1 MKQRIVVVLGSIL
14 VIGVAGWYL
23 LKPKDSAGSQAKA
36 PPPAAAVSTVRAAQM
51 NVPVQLVA
59 NGYVSSL
66 NSVEVRPQVSNLLA
80 KVHIREGQFVKA
92 GDLLFSLDDRADR
105 VNLEKVQAQ
114 LAKDRAALADAERQ
128 LARSRELLAKGF
140 IAQSAVDTVQ
150 TQMEAARATLAADTA
165 AVNAVKVSLG
175 YATIRASTAGR
186 AGAIS
191 VFPGSLVQPSSPPLV
206 VISQIDP
213 IAVTFT
219 LPETEL
225 AALLAAQKQGPVKVA
240 ASAQQGTP
248 LNGQISFVDNA
259 VDPQNGTIKV
269 KAVFPNPEHALWPGQ
284 YVAVNTIV
292 RELKDAIVV
301 PQAAIITG
309 LDNKTVYAVGPD
321 QTVQAR
327 PVKVVYGF
335 GTQAAVTGLQ
345 AGDSVVVDGKQNLR
359 PGAKV
364 REANPSVATDG
375 GKHDNSAGKSGG
387 KGGNQEPR
395 SASAT
400 APKGQ
405 P

>member
-14 VIGVAGWYL
+14 VLGVAGWYL
-23 LKPKDSAGSQAKA
+23 LKPKDSAGSQTKA

-80 KVHIREGQFVKA
+80 KVHIKEGQFVKA

-105 VNLEKVQAQ
+105 VNLEKAQAQ
-114 LAKDRAALADAERQ
+114 LAKDRAGLADAERQ

-150 TQMEAARATLAADTA
+150 TQMEGARATLAADTA
-165 AVNAVKVSLG
+165 AVNAAKVSLG
-175 YATIRASTAGR
+175 YATIRATAAGR

-225 AALLAAQKQGPVKVA
+225 AALLAAQKQGPVKVS
-240 ASAQQGTP
+240 ASAQQAAP
-248 LNGQISFVDNA
+248 LTGQISFVDNS

-269 KAVFPNPEHALWPGQ
+269 KAVFPNPDHALWPGQ

-309 LDNKTVYAVGPD
+309 VDNKTVYTVGAD

-327 PVKVVYGF
+327 PIKVVYGF

-345 AGDSVVVDGKQNLR
+345 AGDNVVVDGKQNLR

-364 REANPSVATDG
+364 RETNAATAGAGNGD
-375 GKHDNSAGKSGG
+375 KSAGKNGG
-387 KGGNQEPR
+387 KGSNQQQR

>member
-1 MKQRIVVVLGSIL
+1 MFMKQRIVVVLGSLL
-14 VIGVAGWYL
+14 VLGVAGWYL
-23 LKPKDSAGSQAKA
+23 LKPKDSAGSQTKA
-36 PPPAAAVSTVRAAQM
+36 PPAAAVSTARAAQM
-51 NVPVQLVA
+51 NVPVQLEA

-80 KVHIREGQFVKA
+80 KVHIKEGQFVKA

-105 VNLEKVQAQ
+105 VNLEKAQAQ
-114 LAKDRAALADAERQ
+114 LTKDRATLADAERQ
-128 LARSRELLAKGF
+128 LARSRELLGKGF
-140 IAQSAVDTVQ
+140 IAASAVDTVQ
-150 TQMEAARATLAADTA
+150 TQVEAARATLAADTA
-165 AVNAVKVSLG
+165 AVNAAKVSLG
-175 YATIRASTAGR
+175 YDTIRASSAGR

-225 AALLAAQKQGPVKVA
+225 AALLAAQKQGPVKVSARPQNA
-240 ASAQQGTP
+240 AAP
-248 LNGQISFVDNA
+248 LAGQISFVDNA

-269 KAVFPNPEHALWPGQ
+269 KAAFPNQDHALWPGQ

-309 LDNKTVYAVGPD
+309 LDNKSVYTVGAD
-321 QTVQAR
+321 QTAQPRKVE
-327 PVKVVYGF
+327 VVYGF
-335 GTQAAVTGLQ
+335 GTQAAVSGLQ
-345 AGDSVVVDGKQNLR
+345 AGDNVVVDGKQNLR

-364 REANPSVATDG
+364 RDANAAVAADG
-375 GKHDNSAGKSGG
+375 GKNHGKNGT
-387 KGGNQEPR
+387 
-395 SASAT
+395 AA
-400 APKGQ
+400 APKGL